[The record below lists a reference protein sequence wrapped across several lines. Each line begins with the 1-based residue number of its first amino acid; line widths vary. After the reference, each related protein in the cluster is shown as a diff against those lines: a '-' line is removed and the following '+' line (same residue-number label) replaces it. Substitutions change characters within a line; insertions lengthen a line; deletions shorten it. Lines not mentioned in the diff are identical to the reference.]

1 MNEDARGSSVLE
13 TLVADW
19 IKSSGEFWKASLKKT
34 QAPGTSETTCEEGAK
49 NRFAESLETTI
60 KRWQSVSSTLSDPQ
74 MADAILRGIN
84 TLPEFFLT
92 LARTGWEASSR
103 IQQQAMEK
111 AGKIGQKTEAYKF
124 ENLDQEVFKAWKEIY
139 EEEFQQYFQ
148 IPQLGL
154 LRYYQERF
162 NRFLDQSNLLQ
173 ATLSEFLFILYLP
186 MEKSI
191 KVLQDKVEEMSR
203 NGTLPEKSKEYYNL
217 WLKILEG
224 HYMTLFKSPEYLQAL
239 GETLNQL
246 EAFSVARNQFL
257 QDVLQ
262 QLPVPTNRD
271 MDDLY
276 KELHLLKKKVR
287 NMERQMD
294 EMRQG
299 AGFTTAV

>member
-1 MNEDARGSSVLE
+1 MNEDARESSVLE

-19 IKSSGEFWKASLKKT
+19 IKSSGEFWEATLRKT
-34 QAPGTSETTCEEGAK
+34 RATGSSETASEEGEK
-49 NRFAESLETTI
+49 NRFAESLETTM

-74 MADAILRGIN
+74 MADAILRGMN

-111 AGKIGQKTEAYKF
+111 AGKIGQKTEAYNF
-124 ENLDQEVFKAWKEIY
+124 ENLDQELFKAWKEIY
-139 EEEFQQYFQ
+139 EEEFQQYFK

-173 ATLSEFLFILYLP
+173 ASLSEFLFILYLP

-246 EAFSVARNQFL
+246 EAYSVARNQFL
-257 QDVLQ
+257 QDILQ
-262 QLPVPTNRD
+262 QLPVPTNKD

-287 NMERQMD
+287 NLERQVD

-299 AGFTTAV
+299 AGYAAAG